1 MNATGDELYQV
12 FFENSPIVAFLVN
25 PINGEI
31 VDANKSAQTFYGFSR
46 EQLRSMTWYGLSTN
60 TPEQLARDLR
70 HAFAGTRQTFYS
82 QHCLADGNVRDVK
95 VNAAR
100 VHLSGANVIY
110 LTVADV
116 TTQRQI
122 ERALCQTEDTYGRLV
137 DIMPTGLV
145 VQARDERI
153 IFTNERFC
161 IMMNATHQQ
170 LYATDVW
177 ALLHEDDH
185 QIVRDNMSRRRNGE
199 SSIYEARLQRF
210 DGGLLNV
217 LISATP
223 LIDPNGNY
231 QGSLSIVTDIT
242 DRIRIEEELIERNQE
257 LDAFAH
263 TVAHDLKSPLSVL
276 VGFAAVLE
284 TDYDAMEVDQVRE
297 SLQIIGRTSEKM
309 VSIINE
315 LLLLAQMRKV
325 EVTAR
330 AVNMN
335 HVVEE
340 ALSRMRFMI
349 DQYGANIVVQPELP
363 AAMGYAAW
371 LEEVWTNYISNA
383 MKYGGKPPR
392 VEIGATRQPDGRILY
407 WVLDNGQG
415 ISPDKLDKLFVPFER
430 LNAMRIQGH
439 GLGLSIAKRIMEK
452 LGGEVRVRSQVGR
465 GSAFGFVLP
474 SVPT

>member
-1 MNATGDELYQV
+1 MNATGNELYQV
-12 FFENSPIVAFLVN
+12 FFENSPTVAFLVD
-25 PINGEI
+25 PVNGDI
-31 VDANKSAQTFYGFSR
+31 VDANKSAQAFYGFSR

-82 QHCLADGNVRDVK
+82 QHCLADGSVRDVK

-100 VHLSGANVIY
+100 VRLGGANVIY

-122 ERALCQTEDTYGRLV
+122 ERALRQTENTYGRLV

-145 VQARDERI
+145 IQAKDERI

-170 LYATDVW
+170 LYAADIW
-177 ALLHEDDH
+177 SLLHEDDH
-185 QIVRDNMSRRRNGE
+185 QTVRDNLERRQLGE
-199 SSIYEARLQRF
+199 SSIYEARLYRY
-210 DGGLLNV
+210 GGGTLTV

-223 LIDPNGNY
+223 LIDANGDY

-263 TVAHDLKSPLSVL
+263 TVAHDLKGPLSVL
-276 VGFAAVLE
+276 VGFATVLE
-284 TDYDAMEVDQVRE
+284 EDYDAMESDQVRE

-315 LLLLAQMRKV
+315 LLLLAQMRKA
-325 EVTAR
+325 EVTPR
-330 AVNMN
+330 PINMN
-335 HVVEE
+335 QVVEE
-340 ALSRMRFMI
+340 ALSRMRFML
-349 DQYGANIVVQPELP
+349 DQYRATLIVQPDLP
-363 AAMGYAAW
+363 PAMGYAAW

-383 MKYGGKPPR
+383 MKYGGTPPR
-392 VEIGATRQPDGRILY
+392 IEIGATRQTDGRILY

-415 ISPDKLDKLFVPFER
+415 IPEDKLDKLFVPFER
-430 LNAMRIQGH
+430 LNALRVQGH

-474 SVPT
+474 SVPA